1 MVYHDL
7 SSASTLPKVH
17 FQPAGHL
24 MNVSKLFHYTK
35 MAGFPSMLKKLSS
48 LPTLYLAC
56 QFQIYSACLYSTYHR
71 VFSKITAQNS
81 CNGPKNSARIVPS
94 NCTGK
99 WVRSLLNKMKQRSLL
114 KIMAKH
120 TINCKSPLTKQ
131 QSMDFWQI
139 LVSACIVYCRWKET
153 WTNVVF
159 SLQFYISCSHD
170 KSPQYCWLLPLL
182 LHQFSRN
189 ISKRNMI
196 LRPLSLC
203 QLLEEFKN

>member
-17 FQPAGHL
+17 FQPGGHL

-35 MAGFPSMLKKLSS
+35 TAGFPFMAKKPSS

-99 WVRSLLNKMKQRSLL
+99 WVRSLLNKMKQRSVL

-153 WTNVVF
+153 
-159 SLQFYISCSHD
+159 YIM
-170 KSPQYCWLLPLL
+170 KA
-182 LHQFSRN
+182 
-189 ISKRNMI
+189 
-196 LRPLSLC
+196 
-203 QLLEEFKN
+203 